1 MPFLNEA
8 QNPAGEEEKARL
20 ENIRELGS
28 SPMPPFTSRFH
39 CLTIAGQVEGHMLL
53 PAQNK
58 TTRYEHILPQLVA
71 VEENPA
77 IEGLLVLLNTM
88 GGDVECGLAVA
99 EMIATLSKPT
109 VSLVIGGG
117 HSIGAAI
124 AVSTDYAYI
133 APSATMTI
141 HPIRLTGL
149 VVGVPQTYEYLDK
162 MQARVIDF
170 VVRHSRITEEA
181 FRRLMFNNGDLAQD
195 VGTVLVGEDAVRC
208 GLLNAVGGL
217 RDALAKLKAL
227 LPEGEVKA

>member
-1 MPFLNEA
+1 MPFLHET
-8 QNPAGEEEKARL
+8 QTPAEEQENTRL
-20 ENIRELGS
+20 DHIRELGS
-28 SPMPPFTSRFH
+28 QPMPPFTSNLH

-88 GGDVECGLAVA
+88 GGDVECGLAIA

-124 AVSTDYAYI
+124 AVSTDYAFI

-149 VVGVPQTYEYLDK
+149 VVGVPQTYEYMDK
-162 MQARVIDF
+162 MQARVVDF

-195 VGTVLVGEDAVRC
+195 VGTVLVGADAVQC
-208 GLLNAVGGL
+208 GLLDASGGL
-217 RDALAKLKAL
+217 KEALAKLKSM
-227 LPEGEVKA
+227 LPVKEAEA